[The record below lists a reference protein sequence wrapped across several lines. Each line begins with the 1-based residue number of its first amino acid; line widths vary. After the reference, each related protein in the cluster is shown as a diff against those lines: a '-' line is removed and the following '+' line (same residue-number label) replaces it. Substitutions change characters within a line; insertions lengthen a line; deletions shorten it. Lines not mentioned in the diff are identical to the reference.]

1 MAAGRR
7 VGVAGVGAIA
17 HHDYGGYV
25 YAKAMTTPSLTERI
39 QSIQLAM
46 AKGDPTPAEVRGFEM
61 TLCGLLGRFAREAVI
76 AEVEFKKVIA
86 ASRIGAKSMAE
97 AKAIAETQPAYARL
111 LEAKTDHEC
120 CHQMLM
126 TCRSH
131 SRSISEEMRLQR

>member
-46 AKGDPTPAEVRGFEM
+46 ADGDPTPAEVRGFEM
-61 TLCGLLGRFAREAVI
+61 TLCGLLGSFAREAVI

-111 LEAKTDHEC
+111 LEAQNDFNACK
-120 CHQMLM
+120 QMLI

-131 SRSISEEMRLQR
+131 SRSLSEEMRLAR

>member
-1 MAAGRR
+1 MSQL
-7 VGVAGVGAIA
+7 I
-17 HHDYGGYV
+17 D
-25 YAKAMTTPSLTERI
+25 RI
-39 QSIQLAM
+39 QGIQTAM
-46 AKGDPTPAEVRGFEM
+46 ADGDPTPAEVRGFEM
-61 TLCGLLGRFAREAVI
+61 TLCGLLGQFAREAVI

-111 LEAKTDHEC
+111 LEAKAEHEC

-131 SRSISEEMRLQR
+131 SRSLSEEMRMAR

>member
-46 AKGDPTPAEVRGFEM
+46 ADGDPTPAEVRGFEI
-61 TLCGLLGRFAREAVI
+61 I